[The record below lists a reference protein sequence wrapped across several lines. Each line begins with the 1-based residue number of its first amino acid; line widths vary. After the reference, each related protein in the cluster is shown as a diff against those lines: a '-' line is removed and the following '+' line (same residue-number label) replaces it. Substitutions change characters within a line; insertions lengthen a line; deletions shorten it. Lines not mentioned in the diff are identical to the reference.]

1 MYWLYIFKIWLIKE
15 NSYGITVLNLRRFI
29 MQMMHIIINVTA
41 SMYVRSYIHHYNV
54 STMPL
59 SVAIRDC
66 IQCMRLCP
74 MFTGCSLLAIRRPS
88 GGWGTAISP
97 GHWMAYATD
106 WPIQMM
112 QHCCWLQ
119 LYLPSHNSSI
129 GWMAVCHSP
138 NGVRIAIAPGML
150 HEKCEIHLINHWA
163 RKVSSSVK
171 SDKMSLYT
179 YSYVYVLRQNLIIKL
194 FTVVK

>member
-1 MYWLYIFKIWLIKE
+1 MWLHQCMCDHTSIIIMPVHCHCRWLYGTAY
-15 NSYGITVLNLRRFI
+15 NTCDSVLCSR
-29 MQMMHIIINVTA
+29 
-41 SMYVRSYIHHYNV
+41 
-54 STMPL
+54 
-59 SVAIRDC
+59 
-66 IQCMRLCP
+66 
-74 MFTGCSLLAIRRPS
+74 GCSLLAIRRPS

-138 NGVRIAIAPGML
+138 NGVRIAITPGRL
-150 HEKCEIHLINHWA
+150 HEKCAIHQINHWA

-179 YSYVYVLRQNLIIKL
+179 YSYVYVLRQNLIIKI